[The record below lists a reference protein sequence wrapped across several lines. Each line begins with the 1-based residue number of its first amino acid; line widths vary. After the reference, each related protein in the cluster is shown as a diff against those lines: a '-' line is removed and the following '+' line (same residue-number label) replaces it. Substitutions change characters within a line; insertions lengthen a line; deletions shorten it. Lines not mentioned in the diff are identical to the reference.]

1 MAIDLSILYGGT
13 SSSTGTMS
21 ALALYKKLQQTAETN
36 EAETAQDSTDAQLKA
51 KLESL
56 SNLAAGARNTQI
68 KIENANVENDAL
80 YFRNRAATAATPEEL
95 VNDDRFLKVL
105 ADANGFSDM
114 YLTDKQRLKD
124 ILLSDLSDLDSV
136 ARQGSAKEL
145 ELAKKYNLGATGNL
159 VDANGN
165 AVGYTEDGTLTNAAT
180 VTTPLPAGLAL
191 LRNVT
196 VNANGFATLDESGS
210 IILSGSLAASD
221 ASTYS
226 SKNTKALQ
234 STTTTTTATS
244 TTEEAGYEYD
254 SEDYQLYINR
264 TDVQRDITYYTE
276 NIGSVKTL
284 DDLFANGRL
293 LNFVLSAYDLQDEA
307 ANVGKIRQILESDL
321 SDTNSLAN
329 RMQDSRF
336 LKLAGDINA
345 ASLGTSSLTSG
356 TLTDK
361 IVEQYQ
367 ELSYEKHLDEQA
379 PGIRV
384 ALEFGRRIK
393 DATSTYS
400 LLGDSVLREVVTVA
414 SMIPKEIA
422 YQDEDAQAAAVEAK
436 VDYNE
441 LKTDTTASEKLVER
455 YLALKDSDTSSSG
468 GQSYLLNLFS

>member
-1 MAIDLSILYGGT
+1 MDIDLSVLYGGS
-13 SSSTGTMS
+13 SSSTGSMS

-36 EAETAQDSTDAQLKA
+36 EATTAQDSSDAQLKA

-124 ILLSDLSDLDSV
+124 ILLSDLNNLDSV
-136 ARQGSAKEL
+136 ARQGTSKEL
-145 ELAKKYNLGATGNL
+145 ELAKKYNLGASGNL

-165 AVGYTEDGTLTNAAT
+165 AVGYTDDGTLTNAAT

-210 IILSGSLAASD
+210 IILSGSLAATD

-234 STTTTTTATS
+234 TTTTSATTAT
-244 TTEEAGYEYD
+244 TEDAGYEYD

-264 TDVQRDITYYTE
+264 TDVQRDVQYYKE
-276 NIGSVKTL
+276 NIGGVKSL

-293 LNFVLSAYDLQDEA
+293 LNFVLGAYDLQDEA

-345 ASLGTSSLTSG
+345 ASLGTASLTSG

-379 PGIRV
+379 PGVRV

-441 LKTDTTASEKLVER
+441 LKTDTAASEKLVER
-455 YLALKDSDTSSSG
+455 YLALKDSDTSSAG